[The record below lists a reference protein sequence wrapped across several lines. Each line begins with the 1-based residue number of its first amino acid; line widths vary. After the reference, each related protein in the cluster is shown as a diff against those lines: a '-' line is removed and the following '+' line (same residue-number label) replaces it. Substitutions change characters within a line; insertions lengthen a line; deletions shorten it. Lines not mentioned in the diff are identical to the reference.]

1 MSLAQPATEQAPP
14 ERDRWGPLPRH
25 LHPWAWWVWALGL
38 ATAASRTTN
47 PLLLLLVIAV
57 AAYVVARRRGSSP
70 WARAFPAYLVLGA
83 VVVVIRVLLHVLVG
97 YKFGDVVLLRL
108 PVVPLPEW
116 AAGIGLLG
124 TVRLEG
130 VLAAAFEGLR
140 LATLL
145 VCIGAANALANPKR
159 ALRSMPAALYEVGV
173 AVVVAITVAPQLVE
187 SVLRVRRARRLRG
200 AAQKGLRALRGIAIP
215 VLEDALDRS
224 LALAAAM
231 DSRGYARRG
240 SVSRPAA
247 RATAAL
253 MMAGLIGVSL
263 GVYGLL
269 DGSTPALLG
278 VPTLVAGVVLA
289 VGGLLLGGRRVQR
302 TRYRPDP
309 WAGPEWVVAGTGGA
323 AAVVLVTLGG
333 YDPYGLNPALQP
345 LAWPALP
352 LLPAAAIL
360 VALAPA
366 WLAPRPPDAP
376 TSPSRRR
383 DDVHDHAQGR
393 VIRRDGVHDHAQGRV
408 IRRDDVHD
416 HAQGRVVERAGAH
429 HRGAQ

>member
-1 MSLAQPATEQAPP
+1 MVGGTQSRAPVVADDRLTGDPAPRV
-14 ERDRWGPLPRH
+14 RDQWVPLPRQ

-38 ATAASRTTN
+38 AAAASRTTN
-47 PLLLLLVIAV
+47 PLLLLLVLAT

-83 VVVVIRVLLHVLVG
+83 VVVALRVLLHVLVG
-97 YKFGDVVLLRL
+97 YKFGDVVVVDL
-108 PVVPLPEW
+108 PVVPLPQW
-116 AAGIGLLG
+116 AAGIQLLG

-145 VCIGAANALANPKR
+145 VCVGAANALANPKR

-173 AVVVAITVAPQLVE
+173 AVVVALTVAPQLVE

-200 AAQKGLRALRGIAIP
+200 AGQKGLRALRGIAIP

-240 SVSRPAA
+240 HVTRGAA

-253 MMAGLIGVSL
+253 MITGLMGVCL

-269 DGSTPALLG
+269 DGTTPPLLGAPALALG
-278 VPTLVAGVVLA
+278 VATAVAGLV
-289 VGGLLLGGRRVQR
+289 LGGRRVQR

-309 WAGPEWVVAGTGGA
+309 WAWPEWVVAGSGVTA
-323 AAVVLVTLGG
+323 AAVLLLLGG

-345 LAWPALP
+345 LGWPQLP
-352 LLPAAAIL
+352 WAPAAGIL
-360 VALAPA
+360 LALTPA
-366 WLAPRPPDAP
+366 WLAPPAPDAP
-376 TSPSRRR
+376 GKGSSRG
-383 DDVHDHAQGR
+383 DHGR
-393 VIRRDGVHDHAQGRV
+393 SAR
-408 IRRDDVHD
+408 
-416 HAQGRVVERAGAH
+416 
-429 HRGAQ
+429 